1 MFQKP
6 EIVYGKCSHNY
17 YSHKVCYF
25 YAKYKRTNAVAFFE
39 RISLMMMF
47 SSKLFLD
54 LSIIFSLALVIL
66 IFKPLCKI
74 RINILSKLYSIYFY

>member
-1 MFQKP
+1 MLFLCQIEKDRLN
-6 EIVYGKCSHNY
+6 SF
-17 YSHKVCYF
+17 S
-25 YAKYKRTNAVAFFE
+25 E

-54 LSIIFSLALVIL
+54 LSIIFSLALIIL
-66 IFKPLCKI
+66 IFQPLYKT